1 LAGATNTSGGGDFR
15 NGASLNTNITI
26 TYNGLTIKGGSGND
40 FIDNDAKNGIVHD
53 GNGTDTV
60 ILGGAGA
67 KATLGTGT
75 GDRVAVGE
83 TNLGTNEAAG
93 SALGDSVKFGNA
105 AMAELFVG
113 TGVEAGST
121 AGSARIGLTK
131 VVNAAD
137 GMEIDF
143 TPVTGSHFIADETT
157 VVASATTLK
166 AAENAAVNAF
176 GGSGVAYFS
185 FHGNE
190 YFIATANVETV
201 VSSHDA
207 IVELVGITDIH
218 HAANNFGLV
227 TLHV

>member
-1 LAGATNTSGGGDFR
+1 
-15 NGASLNTNITI
+15 
-26 TYNGLTIKGGSGND
+26 
-40 FIDNDAKNGIVHD
+40 
-53 GNGTDTV
+53 
-60 ILGGAGA
+60 
-67 KATLGTGT
+67 
-75 GDRVAVGE
+75 
-83 TNLGTNEAAG
+83 
-93 SALGDSVKFGNA
+93 
-105 AMAELFVG
+105 
-113 TGVEAGST
+113 
-121 AGSARIGLTK
+121 
-131 VVNAAD
+131 
-137 GMEIDF
+137 MEIDF